1 MVRKEVEIKYGYAS
15 VCLRQDLIDL
25 IRKKIDGD
33 PSYTGVAE
41 FIRTAIREKLE
52 NHSE

>member
-15 VCLRQDLIDL
+15 VVLRQDLINA
-25 IRKKIDGD
+25 IREKIKND

-52 NHSE
+52 KIN